1 MADIDNAELESDL
14 TSPVFMQ
21 RLESL
26 ARLTRRLLR
35 DRPRTMKNR
44 QGQSG
49 FEFSE
54 YRQYLPGDDLRQVDW
69 NVYQRLGEVV
79 IKEYT
84 VEIARH
90 WVIGLDTSA
99 SMFLYAKFL
108 FARQLAAALVY
119 IALSLLDRVTFFT
132 FPALPLQFS
141 CYHGRKQ
148 IKNVLHFLEELQPQP
163 AAANFSLR
171 SLMTCMP
178 QNARAIIISDFYDQG
193 HRTLFPL
200 LRLKNICSVAVH
212 LVAREERQPEW
223 QGLYRLQDAETG
235 ITAPIQITPSCRRRY
250 QQNLERHLLQIKS
263 FCHQYQASYLEMAP
277 KNSIVKDCLAILR
290 TAGLLR

>member
-1 MADIDNAELESDL
+1 MADTGNIELASDL
-14 TSPVFMQ
+14 TAPVFMQ

-54 YRQYLPGDDLRQVDW
+54 YRPYLPGDDLRQVDW
-69 NVYQRLGEVV
+69 NVYQRLGEVM

-99 SMFLYAKFL
+99 SMFLYNKFL
-108 FARQLAAALVY
+108 FARQLTAALVY

-141 CYHGRKQ
+141 CYHGRRQ
-148 IKNVLHFLEELQPQP
+148 IKSVLGCLNQLQPQP
-163 AAANFSLR
+163 AAANFQLR
-171 SLMTCMP
+171 SLLARLP
-178 QNARAIIISDFYDQG
+178 QHARAIIISDFYDQG
-193 HRTLFPL
+193 HRRLFPL
-200 LRLKNICSVAVH
+200 LQLKDICSVAVH

-223 QGLYRLQDAETG
+223 QGVCQMQDAETKM
-235 ITAPIQITPSCRRRY
+235 TATIDITPSCRRRY

-263 FCHQYQASYLEMAP
+263 FCHQYQASHLETAP
-277 KNSIVKDCLAILR
+277 KNSMVKDCLAILR